1 MALLVDGDINGL
13 DELREWDSGVLE
25 VAHGEGIDLGAKL
38 RRAQAEVE
46 EEIEAF
52 LRDQERG
59 ALRQVVVDRG
69 LRHWHALKTLE
80 AVYRDAYFNQLNDR
94 YGEKWK
100 HYFALSGRQA
110 QRYFEAGVA
119 IVYEPLR
126 RPAWVEI
133 VIGEGSLPP
142 ASYRIQAT
150 AVDGR
155 GRESAPCPV
164 QVAAAA
170 LPHELRVRLPFA
182 PEGAA
187 GWNVYA
193 SAGDG
198 APGLQNAAPLGLEE
212 EWVMPLQGPVTGRP
226 AGEGQSADEVIRSGG
241 YILLRG

>member
-13 DELREWDSGVLE
+13 DELKEWDSGVLD

-46 EEIEAF
+46 EEIEKF

-59 ALRQVVVDRG
+59 ALGQVVIDRG
-69 LRHWHALKTLE
+69 LKHWHALKTLE

-94 YGEKWK
+94 YGAKWK
-100 HYFALSGRQA
+100 HYLELAEKQA
-110 QRYFEAGVA
+110 GRYFDAGVG
-119 IVYEPLR
+119 IVAAPLR

-133 VIGEGSLPP
+133 RVEDGAMPA

-150 AVDGR
+150 AVDAE

-164 QVAAAA
+164 QVAGSP
-170 LPHELRVRLPFA
+170 LPHTLVASLPYP

-193 SAGDG
+193 GRDG
-198 APGLQNAAPLGLEE
+198 EPIGLQNTSPLGLEE
-212 EWVMPLQGPVTGRP
+212 EWSLPLTGVRSGRP
-226 AGEGQSADEVIRSGG
+226 PGEGQTADEVIRTGG
-241 YILLRG
+241 SVLLRG